1 MLVFMNV
8 LDLVEEVCTCRVVV
22 GTGQG
27 VGWRQGDLLV
37 EQAELEGHV
46 NGVK

>member
-22 GTGQG
+22 GKVLDGG
-27 VGWRQGDLLV
+27 KEICL
-37 EQAELEGHV
+37 
-46 NGVK
+46 